1 MDQVPLACLP
11 IGADPKNNETELVAM
26 TITADLHQNC
36 FAVMNVP
43 SGWKE
48 QGVDMLEC
56 EAMGASVA
64 SRCIALPQ

>member
-1 MDQVPLACLP
+1 MCPCCVVLDQVPLACLP

-56 EAMGASVA
+56 EAMGES
-64 SRCIALPQ
+64 